1 MLMVMRLGWW
11 LREWKKAVVVPRH
24 EIAIK
29 ERNNHSS
36 ENRFYESC
44 HMLIV
49 KIKLKIFIAQGAVA
63 IVAIGNHIVQMMG
76 IVVRESLCR

>member
-1 MLMVMRLGWW
+1 MLVVVRLWWW
-11 LREWKKAVVVPRH
+11 LREWKEAVVVPCH

-49 KIKLKIFIAQGAVA
+49 KIKLKIFIAQRTVA
-63 IVAIGNHIVQMMG
+63 IDTIGNHIAQVMRV
-76 IVVRESLCR
+76 VVRESLG

>member
-1 MLMVMRLGWW
+1 MLVMLRLWW
-11 LREWKKAVVVPRH
+11 LREWKEAVVVPCH

-49 KIKLKIFIAQGAVA
+49 KIKLKIFIAQRAVA
-63 IVAIGNHIVQMMG
+63 IDAIGNHIVQMMG
-76 IVVRESLCR
+76 IVVRESLG